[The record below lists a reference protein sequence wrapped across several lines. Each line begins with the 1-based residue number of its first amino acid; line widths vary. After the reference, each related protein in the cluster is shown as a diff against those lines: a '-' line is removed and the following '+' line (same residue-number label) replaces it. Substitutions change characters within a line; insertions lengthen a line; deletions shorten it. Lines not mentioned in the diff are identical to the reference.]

1 MNRKFLTSELVRR
14 RNKLSFFN
22 YIGILPN
29 PDEILN
35 KSGNSLDSYRKLKY
49 DPHVW
54 SCIQSRKSGIQSLD
68 YTVTGS
74 DTHLEQT
81 KLVEHFLEEINLP
94 SLLRDV
100 LEAVLFGWQPF
111 ELVWSEVEYSG
122 RYLLPTKIQAK
133 PQEWFCYDTDGKLC
147 IRAKSGDVTAVP
159 KYKFIVA
166 SHEASFTNPYGEAL
180 LARCYWAVTF
190 KNGGLRFWVNFME
203 KYGMPVIIGKYTRGA
218 TSDEALKL
226 AQTLSDMHEDA
237 VIVSPSDID
246 INIAEASRNSSTELY
261 LEMINF
267 CNTEISKALLS
278 QTLTTELKNGSLAA
292 AQTHYKIRRE
302 IIAADAKIA
311 ESFIN
316 SIIKLICDINFSTDI
331 YPKIKFALN
340 DADNT
345 QKLERD
351 LKLASAGVPFKLQYW
366 ANTYGI
372 KFTELKDEF
381 GN

>member
-1 MNRKFLTSELVRR
+1 MSRKFLTSELVRR
-14 RNKLSFFN
+14 RNRLSFFN

-68 YTVTGS
+68 YTVNGS
-74 DTHLEQT
+74 EASIEQT
-81 KLVEHFLEEINLP
+81 KLIEYFLGEVNLS

-111 ELVWSEVEYSG
+111 ELIWNEVEHSG
-122 RYLLPTKIQAK
+122 RYLLPMKIQAK

-147 IRAKSGDVTAVP
+147 IRGKSGGATAVP
-159 KYKFIVA
+159 NHKFAVA

-278 QTLTTELKNGSLAA
+278 QTLTTELKSGSLAA

-302 IIAADAKIA
+302 IIAADSKIA

-316 SIIKLICDINFSTDI
+316 SIIRLICDINFGTGK

-351 LKLASAGVPFKLQYW
+351 LKLAAAGVPFKLQYW

-372 KFTELKDEF
+372 KFTELKDKF